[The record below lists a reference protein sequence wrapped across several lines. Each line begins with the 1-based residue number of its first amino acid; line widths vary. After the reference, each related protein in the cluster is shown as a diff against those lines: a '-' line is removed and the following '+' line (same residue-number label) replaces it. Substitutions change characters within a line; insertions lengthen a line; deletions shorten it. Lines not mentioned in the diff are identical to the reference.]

1 MSINNIYYE
10 KVKQMKKKSIMSV
23 IKLIWQ
29 IVIVILVNVLMIVI
43 ISENRII

>member
-1 MSINNIYYE
+1 
-10 KVKQMKKKSIMSV
+10 MKKKSIMSV

-29 IVIVILVNVLMIVI
+29 IVIVILINVLMIVI